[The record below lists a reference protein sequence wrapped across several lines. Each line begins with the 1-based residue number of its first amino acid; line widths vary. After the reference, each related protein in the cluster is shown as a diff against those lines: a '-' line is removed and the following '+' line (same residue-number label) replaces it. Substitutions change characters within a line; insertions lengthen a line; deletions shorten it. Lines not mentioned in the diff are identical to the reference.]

1 MLKPASWSL
10 YGLELAYY
18 RDIVW
23 EDGTEAYAPLLVL
36 RLEAEDGSIGVS
48 EVKVKPGW
56 YGVSYKSLIGSM
68 EEIFLPMLSGIDMA
82 DPAAFMKRARRVP
95 ENQIAKA
102 LVDNALWDRGA
113 WTTIYPPDHL
123 SGPNRKVDVSWLLTR
138 AAPES
143 MVSEAARMVGKH
155 GFRTLKLKGG
165 QGIDTDLQVVRE
177 IRAALGDS
185 VRLYVDA
192 NWHYDADEAVDYVNR
207 LADVGVVA
215 AEDPC
220 RLRPD
225 ARFSELQSGSEIPLI
240 VDLFCASLSDAE
252 LFAERGAKAL
262 SLKPARIGLSDCL
275 DQARLARETGILVHV
290 GFGGESSLGALSAL
304 RLSDVLPYRDT
315 WLPAEVSFF
324 LMMKE
329 QILTTPLD
337 VEDGSVT
344 LPDARSIASITDFE
358 KIERLA
364 KCKVV
369 SGRFGQG

>member
-10 YGLELAYY
+10 YGLELAYD
-18 RDIVW
+18 RDVVW
-23 EDGTEAYAPLLVL
+23 EDGTETHAPVLVL
-36 RLEAEDGSIGVS
+36 RLEAEDGSVGVA
-48 EVKVKPGW
+48 EVKVKPTW
-56 YGVSYKSLIGSM
+56 YGVSYKSLIGSV
-68 EEIFLPMLSGIDMA
+68 EEIFLPMLYGIDMA
-82 DPAAFMKRARRVP
+82 DPAAFMARARRVP

-102 LVDNALWDRGA
+102 LVDNALWDLGA
-113 WTTIYPPDHL
+113 WAATYPPAHI
-123 SGPNRKVDVSWLLTR
+123 SRPSRKVDVSWVLTR
-138 AAPES
+138 AAPRS
-143 MVSEAARMVGKH
+143 MVAEATRMVEKH

-165 QGIDTDLQVVRE
+165 QGIDTDLEVVRD
-177 IRAALGDS
+177 IRTALGES

-192 NWHYDADEAVDYVNR
+192 NWHYEADEAVDYVNR
-207 LADVGVVA
+207 LADAGAMA

-225 ARFSELQSGSEIPLI
+225 ARFSELQSGSAIPLI

-290 GFGGESSLGALSAL
+290 GFGGESALGAIGAL

-329 QILTTPLD
+329 QILTTPLG
-337 VEDGSVT
+337 VEDGTVT

-364 KCKVV
+364 KFKVV
-369 SGRFGQG
+369 SGPLGQG